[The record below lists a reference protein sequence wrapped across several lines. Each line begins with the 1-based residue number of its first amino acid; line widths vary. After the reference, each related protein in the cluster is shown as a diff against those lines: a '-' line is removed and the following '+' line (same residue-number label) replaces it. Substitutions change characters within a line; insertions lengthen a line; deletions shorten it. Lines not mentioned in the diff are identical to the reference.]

1 MSEKDQYWTTSM
13 DRKNIPGMKILSDV
27 QEG

>member
-1 MSEKDQYWTTSM
+1 MSEKDQYWTTSI
-13 DRKNIPGMKILSDV
+13 DRKHIPGMDILSDV